1 MVETAPLPAGF
12 DARSIDAATLPPA
25 PATPAMDS
33 SPPPP
38 PEAAA
43 PRMLHAQGYSN
54 ISATARA
61 NFEAGEALVARLKG
75 RPIQHAAERAALQR
89 QREEEAEAV
98 WRAGPDPRAVL
109 RSALGLRTEAA
120 AEVDRLAAPLARGR
134 QLVEDLERRQQEAVA
149 ADDDTAA
156 ARLID
161 ALAAGTEAPPVVSG
175 EPAIPEPP
183 AAALRTAR
191 LALDRLEAEDRAAR
205 DLLERRTHGVGRCAL
220 RCLVHEA
227 VELADRIIDQADQ
240 LARQRDDLY
249 ALSRLLIAENRRLN
263 GTPAALPA
271 PVNRALYSLVKSAF
285 VEGATDWRAVYDRLQ
300 REGEG
305 KDPA

>member
-98 WRAGPDPRAVL
+98 WRAGPILELCSAQ
-109 RSALGLRTEAA
+109 RSACG
-120 AEVDRLAAPLARGR
+120 ARP
-134 QLVEDLERRQQEAVA
+134 RRKS
-149 ADDDTAA
+149 TAS
-156 ARLID
+156 RRR
-161 ALAAGTEAPPVVSG
+161 S
-175 EPAIPEPP
+175 P
-183 AAALRTAR
+183 AAASWSRTSNAGSKR
-191 LALDRLEAEDRAAR
+191 PS
-205 DLLERRTHGVGRCAL
+205 
-220 RCLVHEA
+220 
-227 VELADRIIDQADQ
+227 
-240 LARQRDDLY
+240 RQTM
-249 ALSRLLIAENRRLN
+249 
-263 GTPAALPA
+263 TPP
-271 PVNRALYSLVKSAF
+271 PH
-285 VEGATDWRAVYDRLQ
+285 D
-300 REGEG
+300 
-305 KDPA
+305 